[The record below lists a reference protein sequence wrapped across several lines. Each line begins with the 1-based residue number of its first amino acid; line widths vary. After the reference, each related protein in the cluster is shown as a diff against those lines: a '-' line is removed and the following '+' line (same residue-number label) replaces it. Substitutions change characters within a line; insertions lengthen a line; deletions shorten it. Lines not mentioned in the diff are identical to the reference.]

1 MMKKTILSASVATG
15 NLTLGNYI
23 GAITNWHKLQK
34 DYNCFY
40 MVADLHSITVPQ
52 DPKALR
58 TRRMSFL
65 AQYLAC
71 GLDPEKNTIFM
82 QSHISAHAELSWVL
96 SSMTSMGSLNR
107 MTQFKEKSKKE
118 EKNIL
123 AGLFTYPVLM
133 AADILLYQTHLVPVG
148 EDQKQ
153 HLEFTRDIA
162 QSFNKKYGESFVVPE
177 PYIPKVGAR
186 IMSLRE
192 PKKKMSKSDT
202 DERNYIALLDD
213 PKKIEKKIKAS
224 VTDSGN
230 KVLYEEEKNPGIA
243 NLLNIY
249 SALTGKEIKAIE
261 RDFEGKM
268 YGHFK
273 IAVAECICETLKPV
287 QEKYND
293 YIKNK
298 DYLEKI
304 LKTNGEKAR
313 TVANKTL
320 QKVYERIGF
329 L

>member
-1 MMKKTILSASVATG
+1 
-15 NLTLGNYI
+15 
-23 GAITNWHKLQK
+23 
-34 DYNCFY
+34 
-40 MVADLHSITVPQ
+40 MVADLHSITVSQNPET
-52 DPKALR
+52 LR

-71 GLDPEKNTIFM
+71 GLDPEENTIFM

-96 SSMTSMGSLNR
+96 TSITSMGSLNR
-107 MTQFKEKSKKE
+107 MTQFKEKSQ

-162 QSFNKKYGESFVVPE
+162 QSFNKKYGETFVIPE

-186 IMSLRE
+186 IMALKD
-192 PKKKMSKSDT
+192 PTKKMAKSDP
-202 DERNYIALLDD
+202 DKKNCIALLDE
-213 PKKIEKKIKAS
+213 PKDIENKIKAS
-224 VTDSGN
+224 VTDSGD
-230 KVLYEEEKNPGIA
+230 KVLYDEKNNPGIA

-261 RDFEGKM
+261 KDFEGKM

-273 IAVAECICETLKPV
+273 IAVAECVCEALKPV

-304 LKTNGEKAR
+304 LKTNKEKAQV
-313 TVANKTL
+313 VADKTL

>member
-1 MMKKTILSASVATG
+1 MKKTILSASVATG